1 MDALL
6 WVDGLYA
13 ELCGSFAGP
22 LKEEARRL
30 PFTLGLSREPETPWS
45 LVFAQEITLAAP
57 ALVAE
62 AMPEVPVSVVRK
74 ALFAHA
80 LAVIDAMGRDRIEDG
95 QVNATPALRKVL
107 DGIRAR
113 RDRLLLRVAD
123 GRGAPLDPAS
133 ADRELVL
140 ASQLERDLLL
150 GRRRVDFAIY
160 EAVSRRKQWAGLL
173 ASSALAAYAEWTPA
187 RTAALRRVLLSA
199 AMGLQIF
206 DDVIDWEEDAASG
219 RAWAVA
225 LARGAQRQASLA
237 QTPRSDGVLVKST
250 RGSDVHGASV
260 LPRMLDR
267 ARFHFRVAG
276 RIGGVLGASRL
287 ALWAHERSAS
297 LRDLAERERRSA
309 GYVGRAR
316 KLAPWAQAV
325 LDPRS

>member
-13 ELCGSFAGP
+13 ELCSSFSGS

-30 PFTLGLSREPETPWS
+30 PFTLGLAREPETPWS
-45 LVFAQEITLAAP
+45 HVFAQEITLAAP

-62 AMPEVPVSVVRK
+62 AMPEVPASVVQK

-80 LAVIDAMGRDRIEDG
+80 LAVIDAMGRDRIEDN
-95 QVNATPALRKVL
+95 QVAATPALRRVL

-113 RDRLLLRVAD
+113 RDHLLMRVAD
-123 GRGAPLDPAS
+123 GRGAPLDASS
-133 ADRELVL
+133 ADRELTL
-140 ASQLERDLLL
+140 AAQLERDLLL

-173 ASSALAAYAEWTPA
+173 ASSALAAYAAWTPS

-206 DDVIDWEEDAASG
+206 DDVIDWEEDAATG

-225 LARGAQRQASLA
+225 LARGALRQASWSEGA
-237 QTPRSDGVLVKST
+237 PAKTT

-267 ARFHFRVAG
+267 ARFHFHVAG
-276 RIGGVLGASRL
+276 RIGGVLGAARL
-287 ALWAHERSAS
+287 ARWAHERSAS
-297 LRDLAERERRSA
+297 VRDLAERERRSA
-309 GYVGRAR
+309 GYVSRAH
-316 KLAPWAQAV
+316 KLAPWAHAV
-325 LDPRS
+325 LAPRP